1 MIDQRDLKPI
11 LILCAYNLILET
23 DYEEYL
29 WITGGQTIA
38 GAVSDVTDKLVV
50 TDGNYQKVSD
60 SVWKSGDD
68 LKIPLAGHCLAKIS
82 DSLAIIAGGY
92 SFDFQVKSSA
102 TIYDGNVISPQ
113 NPWRNTG

>member
-1 MIDQRDLKPI
+1 M
-11 LILCAYNLILET
+11 
-23 DYEEYL
+23 
-29 WITGGQTIA
+29 
-38 GAVSDVTDKLVV
+38 SDVTDKLVV

-113 NPWRNTG
+113 NPWRNTGKILFIIRRSIIEFRICRDVEI